1 MPWYGYIQ
9 SIFKV
14 VIEENI
20 TTVGAY
26 AFTGAENLASVT
38 IPETVTKIGAY
49 AFYGASDLEAV
60 NIPASVKS
68 IGMMAFAKCS
78 LSAVYFGNAD
88 GWTADG
94 AAILASE
101 LLNPETAAQCVALNA
116 KAEWKLDE
124 ETAE

>member
-1 MPWYGYIQ
+1 MKGEIT
-9 SIFKV
+9 
-14 VIEENI
+14 NI
-20 TTVGAY
+20 GKC
-26 AFTGAENLASVT
+26 AFMNADRLVSVT

-68 IGMMAFAKCS
+68 IGKMAFAKCS

-88 GWTADG
+88 GWTAGG

-116 KAEWKLDE
+116 KAAWKLDE